1 MFFSY
6 VVVVVVVV
14 VVLLVGTFRFEDGN
28 DCESNQQH
36 FGRETLRSPKEQNLM
51 GLKDSNVQRF

>member
-14 VVLLVGTFRFEDGN
+14 FVLLVGTFRFYDGN
-28 DCESNQQH
+28 DYESKQQH
-36 FGRETLRSPKEQNLM
+36 FGWETLRSPEEQNLM
-51 GLKDSNVQRF
+51 GLKDSNEQRL